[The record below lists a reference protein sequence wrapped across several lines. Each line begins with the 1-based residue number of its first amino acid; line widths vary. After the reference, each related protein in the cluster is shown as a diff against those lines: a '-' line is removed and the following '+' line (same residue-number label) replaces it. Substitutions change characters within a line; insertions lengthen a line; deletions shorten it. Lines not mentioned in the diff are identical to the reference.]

1 MRRRTETEPSRPPA
15 PETAPSEPARGKRG
29 RPAVGREAPAPPPAD
44 SYLDFLRSKEV
55 RAPLRGLDSVPTL
68 AAHLFPYQRACADFL
83 LRCGSG
89 GLFLDTGLGKTA
101 VQIEWARHAADAT
114 NGRALILTPLAV
126 ARQIEREGRRWG
138 YEIHVIRERA
148 DAKDGI
154 SVCNY
159 DRLDKLD
166 PDAFG
171 AVALDE
177 SSILKSF
184 TGKTTRRLI
193 ESFRGHRFRLSA
205 TATPAPNDHM
215 ELGQH
220 AEFCGVMPSNE
231 MLMRWFVSDQT
242 EMGRYRLKTH
252 GIGSFWDW
260 MASWCRMAAMPSDLG
275 DSDDGFVLPALRVV
289 KHRTKS
295 AAPIVTDGLFADLA
309 ISATSMHD
317 VKRQTASARADAAA
331 ALVAAEPGEP
341 WLLWC
346 DTDYE
351 ADAIK
356 RALSGC
362 SGVVE
367 VRGSMPVE
375 RKEEAI
381 AGFCD
386 GSVRVLV
393 TKPSVCGFGLNL
405 QHCARTVFV
414 GRSFSYE
421 AWYQAIRRLW
431 RFGQKREVECHV
443 IVADGE
449 DSIGRVID
457 RKAGDHDSMKREM
470 AAAMR
475 RAMATASA
483 VRVAY
488 NPQHDG
494 RLPRWFA
501 V

>member
-1 MRRRTETEPSRPPA
+1 M
-15 PETAPSEPARGKRG
+15 
-29 RPAVGREAPAPPPAD
+29 
-44 SYLDFLRSKEV
+44 
-55 RAPLRGLDSVPTL
+55 RGLEAVSAL
-68 AAHLFPYQRACADFL
+68 ADHLFPYQRHCVEFL

-101 VQIEWARHAADAT
+101 VQLEWAQHAAEAT

-138 YEIHVIRERA
+138 YEVNVIREQA
-148 DAKDGI
+148 EAKDGI

-159 DRLDKLD
+159 DRLEKLD

-184 TGKTTRRLI
+184 AGKTSQKLI
-193 ESFRGHRFRLSA
+193 ASFSGHRFRLSA

-220 AEFCGVMPSNE
+220 AEFCGVMSTIE
-231 MLMRWFVSDQT
+231 MLSRFFINDTSTASQQW
-242 EMGRYRLKTH
+242 RLKRH
-252 GIGSFWDW
+252 GEGAFWDW

-275 DSDDGFVLPALRVV
+275 DSDDGFVLPALHVV
-289 KHRTKS
+289 KHRTQS
-295 AAPIVTDGLFADLA
+295 SAPIVRDGLFADLV

-317 VKRQTASARADAAA
+317 VKRQTAEARAEAAA
-331 ALVAAEPGEP
+331 ALVASDCGQP
-341 WLLWC
+341 WILWV

-351 ADAIK
+351 ADAVMKAI
-356 RALSGC
+356 A
-362 SGVVE
+362 GVDVSVAE
-367 VRGSMPVE
+367 VRGSHPVE
-375 RKEEAI
+375 RKEESI
-381 AGFCD
+381 AGFCE

-393 TKPSVCGFGLNL
+393 TKPSCCGFGLNL

-421 AWYQAIRRLW
+421 SWYQAIRRLW
-431 RFGQKREVECHV
+431 RFGQRREVECHV
-443 IVADGE
+443 IVAEGE

-457 RKAGDHDSMKREM
+457 RKGDDHIKMKRAM
-470 AAAMR
+470 ASAMR
-475 RAMATASA
+475 RAMKSSA

-488 NPQHDG
+488 DPKHEG
-494 RLPRWFA
+494 RLPRWFSA
-501 V
+501 